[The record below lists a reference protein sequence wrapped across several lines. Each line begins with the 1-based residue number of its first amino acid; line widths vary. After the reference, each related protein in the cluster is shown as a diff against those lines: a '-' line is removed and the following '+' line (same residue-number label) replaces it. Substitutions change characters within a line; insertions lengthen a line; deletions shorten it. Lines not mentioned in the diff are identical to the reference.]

1 MAEGRVSRPDG
12 QVENQVGNIR
22 EWLFTPLARFASFE
36 ALNEWLAMRCREL
49 AARKQPV
56 LHFVHGT

>member
-1 MAEGRVSRPDG
+1 VAEGRVSRPDG

-36 ALNEWLAMRCREL
+36 ALNLTRTLPPFR
-49 AARKQPV
+49 RKP
-56 LHFVHGT
+56 LIRL